1 MAAFSSCPLHPEAL
15 GSVWVL
21 DHVGLSRS
29 RCCVSLAVLCSQ
41 FQPGGTK
48 GSVSAE
54 AVSCWMPTGEG
65 EVPWCCASPG
75 CAAEPAAPPRAS
87 NSSQEAGRTL
97 LGPGCLLLAGLEAA
111 LKNRMAL
118 ERCRVGVPPAGLP
131 GQHPSGVG
139 TKPPARLGPEL
150 WSVLTGCFGC
160 EAVVGGNEAEISPVA
175 AGEVASEAGQPQL
188 QRPLARS
195 CSEHP
200 SVTSWQ
206 GAGVL
211 GTASFP
217 TTNPTCLHQQ
227 RASSPVVT
235 VFC

>member
-1 MAAFSSCPLHPEAL
+1 MLCQPRLCCRACCTSE
-15 GSVWVL
+15 
-21 DHVGLSRS
+21 GL
-29 RCCVSLAVLCSQ
+29 
-41 FQPGGTK
+41 K
-48 GSVSAE
+48 
-54 AVSCWMPTGEG
+54 
-65 EVPWCCASPG
+65 
-75 CAAEPAAPPRAS
+75 
-87 NSSQEAGRTL
+87 
-97 LGPGCLLLAGLEAA
+97 LLAGGRE
-111 LKNRMAL
+111 N
-118 ERCRVGVPPAGLP
+118 PAGAWLP
-131 GQHPSGVG
+131 ASGRPGSSIKELDGPGALWGRRSSCGAPRVASLRG
-139 TKPPARLGPEL
+139 GHEAPARPGPEL

-188 QRPLARS
+188 QQPLARS

-206 GAGVL
+206 GAVVL

-217 TTNPTCLHQQ
+217 TTNPTYLHQQ

>member
-1 MAAFSSCPLHPEAL
+1 MGP
-15 GSVWVL
+15 GSRWSESFTL
-21 DHVGLSRS
+21 
-29 RCCVSLAVLCSQ
+29 LC
-41 FQPGGTK
+41 
-48 GSVSAE
+48 E
-54 AVSCWMPTGEG
+54 
-65 EVPWCCASPG
+65 PG
-75 CAAEPAAPPRAS
+75 CAVLPVPAWWHQGERFCRGRELLDANRRGRGALVLCQPRLCCRACCTS
-87 NSSQEAGRTL
+87 EGL
-97 LGPGCLLLAGLEAA
+97 KLLAGGRE
-111 LKNRMAL
+111 N
-118 ERCRVGVPPAGLP
+118 PAGAWLP
-131 GQHPSGVG
+131 ASGPPG
-139 TKPPARLGPEL
+139 SSIKELDGPGALWGSQAASLQGGHEAPARLGPEL
-150 WSVLTGCFGC
+150 RSVPTGCFGR
-160 EAVVGGNEAEISPVA
+160 EAVMGGNEAEISPVA
-175 AGEVASEAGQPQL
+175 AGEVASEVGQPQL